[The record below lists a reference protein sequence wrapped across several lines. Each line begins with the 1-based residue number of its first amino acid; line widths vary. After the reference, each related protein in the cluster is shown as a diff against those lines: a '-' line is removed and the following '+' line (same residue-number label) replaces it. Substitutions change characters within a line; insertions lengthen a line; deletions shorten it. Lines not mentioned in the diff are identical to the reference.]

1 MEASMETTEMEI
13 EMNRATK
20 REAAVDLSP
29 FNIDSDVIFC
39 KVAEHMENNFS
50 GVDRIGKIESCYRAN
65 SITGRKYIFSRFAE
79 QLMLIEPIQWFI
91 NKLFFPVW
99 ILLLLIPK
107 QDRSR
112 LTVERVVVV
121 NRLNDDHY
129 DFSWVKNVLEHGRNG
144 IGKGHLEVEH
154 LTVVCESPYLCD
166 INALK
171 ERLSRLGNIT
181 IKTIKLKVIFT
192 KFYVCDIESYMER
205 LLAARNAG
213 HELKVLIGEDL
224 HKLPHKMDV
233 DRNVLARI
241 PSDCFEEDEL
251 AAEITEL
258 EGVYESP
265 HTMFGSCYPSYGR
278 TMQSL
283 FSYNDMA
290 ADKILI
296 ATLGHGYNP
305 SIWKTK
311 TSHPIYE
318 REEVHLNVINR
329 KNFTNETAPTYN
341 RYYTNPW
348 IINDYTKTSSFVIC
362 QTTYCNGIIAN
373 GATAEAI
380 RWLRMNWSEMWKK
393 HFENLVILI
402 PYGGQYMEDEMKEIN
417 EASNEGIIIICAAGG
432 KGGQVV
438 FPAALGTVISVGV
451 SDWGPKGREIDIHVP
466 LKSLTELFPN
476 NMQRF
481 SDPRSI
487 IGELGSST
495 QAHKNCGIAAARI
508 AGLLA
513 LFLSH
518 INSILKSKFLNP
530 ICKQMADSIKRKTQ
544 YLHVCELRELLVNE
558 GNGSHDPQLGYGDG
572 EEIFR
577 KLLKC
582 ETGLLLAKLSRVL
595 LKKSGKEIKVIKP
608 SRNPKGNKF
617 RIIPVSDDI
626 RKDDYH
632 SLSGYGV
639 SVAVIDQEF
648 SPKDNGEEIN
658 KEKEYHG
665 EMCFKVIENIAPNAI
680 IKKILDDG
688 AIVLSIKR
696 CLEESSPIS
705 LELEESPPI
714 SVEENPSVSL
724 EESSSVSLEESS
736 FVSIISCSMGTESFD
751 LQVCKAVNEAIAK
764 GKIVVFSAGN
774 KGQKSRNSILYP
786 GRIGNVLVIGG
797 QDPYNSHLS
806 FSSVGKEI
814 DFLAPA
820 EYGGHKGTSYAAP
833 AIAGHIAL
841 LLEFIKKM
849 SEEDYRIIAW
859 SYDSNLQKYNWQEI
873 SIWKA
878 AHNVFA
884 IRDLLKLFVSKP
896 QSHSEVSGFGCIDFS
911 VLFPAY
917 RVRPDIDVTS
927 FIAAQAKKQIHTRLQ
942 LFYCRRPKSVMINM
956 YSLELLFSNMHI

>member
-1 MEASMETTEMEI
+1 MEAI
-13 EMNRATK
+13 D
-20 REAAVDLSP
+20 DLSP
-29 FNIDSDVIFC
+29 LPSMERDIYIYDLSGDETTDSYDDRFCEVADHFENIS
-39 KVAEHMENNFS
+39 S
-50 GVDRIGKIESCYRAN
+50 GEDHIGNIESCYRAH
-65 SITGRKYIFSRFAE
+65 SLTRVDTRYIYFK
-79 QLMLIEPIQWFI
+79 QLTSTTHKLIQWLI
-91 NKLFFPVW
+91 NELFFPIW
-99 ILLLLIPK
+99 ILLLLIPNT
-107 QDRSR
+107 RS
-112 LTVERVVVV
+112 LTVGRVVVV
-121 NRLNDDHY
+121 WKYNDDH
-129 DFSWVKNVLEHGRNG
+129 DFYWVKNVLERKRNG

-154 LTVVCESPYLCD
+154 LTVVCQSHYLCD

-171 ERLSRLGNIT
+171 EMLSKLGNRSIT
-181 IKTIKLKVIFT
+181 IKTIKLKVIIT
-192 KFYVCDIESYMER
+192 DVSCMER
-205 LLAARNAG
+205 LLAAKKAG
-213 HELKVLIGEDL
+213 HELKVMIGEG
-224 HKLPHKMDV
+224 HHIPHKMDV
-233 DRNVLARI
+233 DKKLL
-241 PSDCFEEDEL
+241 DCFEEDEL

-265 HTMFGSCYPSYGR
+265 HAMFGS
-278 TMQSL
+278 SL
-283 FSYNDMA
+283 LNYNEAIESLPKYNNIMA
-290 ADKILI
+290 AEVLI
-296 ATLGHGYNP
+296 ATLGHHGYNP
-305 SIWKTK
+305 S
-311 TSHPIYE
+311 SSE
-318 REEVHLNVINR
+318 RKKINIIDQ
-329 KNFTNETAPTYN
+329 KNFTNNATAPTCTYN
-341 RYYTNPW
+341 RYYNPFW
-348 IINDYTKTSSFVIC
+348 IISHGAKAAFVIC
-362 QTTYCNGIIAN
+362 QTAYCNGDIAN
-373 GATAEAI
+373 GATAKAI
-380 RWLRMNWSEMWKK
+380 RWLCTNWKDKWRSHSKSRK
-393 HFENLVILI
+393 SGHYKNLVVMI

-417 EASNEGIIIICAAGG
+417 EASNEGIIIICAAGEE
-432 KGGQVV
+432 GGQVV

-451 SDWGPKGREIDIHVP
+451 SDQGPKGREMDIHIP
-466 LKSLTELFPN
+466 LKSLKRLSHVMLSETNQTISEEYMPV
-476 NMQRF
+476 
-481 SDPRSI
+481 D
-487 IGELGSST
+487 
-495 QAHKNCGIAAARI
+495 CGIAAARI
-508 AGLLA
+508 TGLVA
-513 LFLSH
+513 LFLAH
-518 INSILKSKFLNP
+518 VNSILKSGFLNP
-530 ICKQMADSIKRKTQ
+530 ICKQMADSIKRKSQ
-544 YLHVCELRELLVNE
+544 YLHVHVCELRELLVNE

-582 ETGLLLAKLSRVL
+582 ETGLLLAKLSCVL

-608 SRNPKGNKF
+608 NRNPKGNKF
-617 RIIPVSDDI
+617 RIIPISDDI
-626 RKDDYH
+626 REDDYH

-665 EMCFKVIENIAPNAI
+665 EMCFKVIKNIAPDAI
-680 IKKILDDG
+680 IKEILDAG
-688 AIVLSIKR
+688 AIVPSIKK
-696 CLEESSPIS
+696 CLEQ
-705 LELEESPPI
+705 SPP
-714 SVEENPSVSL
+714 VSL
-724 EESSSVSLEESS
+724 EENPPVSLEGSS

-774 KGQKSRNSILYP
+774 KGQKSRNSIFYP

-896 QSHSEVSGFGCIDFS
+896 QPHSEVSGFGCIDFS

-927 FIAAQAKKQIHTRLQ
+927 FIAAQARKQIHTRLQ
-942 LFYCRRPKSVMINM
+942 LFYCRCPKSVMINM